1 MIICPNCKKSGVDLI
16 DRDEEK
22 GTLKYQCCYCDWT
35 ETGFITHPNITD
47 ADYGD
52 NRMIFMIPESAG
64 IGTKRLSP
72 MGNSQ
77 HIIIDRKM
85 MDAGGFEIGDLV
97 HVVIWKSISKYLKER
112 EDHE

>member
-1 MIICPNCKKSGVDLI
+1 MIICPNCKKSGVNLI
-16 DRDEEK
+16 DRDEGK

-35 ETGFITHPNITD
+35 EMGFITHPNITD
-47 ADYGD
+47 SDYGD
-52 NRMIFMIPESAG
+52 NRMILMIPESAG

-72 MGNSQ
+72 IGTSQ

-85 MDAGGFEIGDLV
+85 MDAGGVEIGDLV
-97 HVVIWKSISKYLKER
+97 HVVIWKSISKYLKEG